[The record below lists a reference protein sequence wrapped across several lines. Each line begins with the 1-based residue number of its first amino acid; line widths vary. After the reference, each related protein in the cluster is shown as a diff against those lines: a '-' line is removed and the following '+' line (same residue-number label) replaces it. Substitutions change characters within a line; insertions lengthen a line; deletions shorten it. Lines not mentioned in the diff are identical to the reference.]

1 MNRNRYLN
9 KIWQKENEGIP
20 RGKKGIKSKS
30 IEKTKNINFDEDSEF
45 DIVKSEYELL
55 VKYFKEN

>member
-20 RGKKGIKSKS
+20 RSKKGIKSKS

-45 DIVKSEYELL
+45 DRYIYLQLIKI
-55 VKYFKEN
+55 KH